1 MSRRDITISA
11 FVVLWLGL
19 FNYETFRLNY
29 LSPLFGREL
38 PKFKLL
44 FPPAGWIMFYR
55 VDEWDGRCEVF
66 GLKGSRRYRID
77 PHRIFADRYV
87 GYDNIRRNV
96 LVTALERRYAPEF
109 CRYLHRKFP
118 EFEAFEVDEVVVPSV
133 LEHPQRDIE
142 RPAYQCL

>member
-1 MSRRDITISA
+1 MTRRDIAISA
-11 FVVLWLGL
+11 FVVFWLGL

-29 LSPLFGREL
+29 LSPLLGREL

-66 GLKGSRRYRID
+66 GLKGGRRKPID

-87 GYDNIRRNV
+87 GYDNIRRNI
-96 LVTALERRYAPEF
+96 LVTALEGPYAREF
-109 CRYLHRKFP
+109 CRYLHGKFP
-118 EFEAFEVDEVVVPSV
+118 EYEAFEVDEVVVPSV
-133 LEHPQRDIE
+133 LERPQRNID
-142 RPAYQCL
+142 RPAYKCL